1 MYPFGKGIKRYL
13 PLLLL
18 MIPLSLYVV
27 FYFGPSMMTVIYSFT
42 DITNVPGSKLNFV
55 GLENYYSVFNS
66 GNSGERWD
74 SIIRT
79 VYFMIIVTIVQNGV
93 GLLMAVVINQ
103 KLKGDYFYRAVF
115 FLPVV
120 LGVSVVALVWGLMFD
135 PLSGPVNQLYD

>member
-1 MYPFGKGIKRYL
+1 MREMYPFGKGFKRYI

-18 MIPLSLYVV
+18 MIPLSLYVI

-42 DITNVPGSKLNFV
+42 DITNVPGSKMSFV
-55 GLENYYSVFNS
+55 GLDNYYDVFYS

-79 VYFMIIVTIVQNGV
+79 IYFMVIVTIVQNGV

-115 FLPVV
+115 FLR
-120 LGVSVVALVWGLMFD
+120 LCLVWR
-135 PLSGPVNQLYD
+135 